1 MGGAISKIVF
11 QPPRYPGGPPG
22 GPPGAPDLIALKTKS
37 GETIHAIHI
46 KSGGSL
52 TLLYSHGNAEDIL
65 MAFSFFKSVSAAL
78 KVDLL
83 LYEYV
88 GYGCSSGSPSEA
100 GVYES
105 VEAAFHYLTKELQI
119 PPSSIVAYGRSLG
132 SGPSVHLCARERVG
146 GLILQSALLSVHRVA
161 LRLRFSLPFD
171 LFKNINKIKKVFCP
185 VFCIHGT
192 NDEVVPIYHGIE
204 LYKRAPLTVSPM
216 WVEGAGHNNL
226 EIVAGD
232 LFFLALSRFL
242 RLVQQQQQQLL
253 LQQQLQQQQQQQE
266 EQQQPPAAVV
276 AAAEGA

>member
-65 MAFSFFKSVSAAL
+65 MAFSFFKSVSSAL
-78 KVDLL
+78 QVDLL

-88 GYGCSSGSPSEA
+88 
-100 GVYES
+100 
-105 VEAAFHYLTKELQI
+105 
-119 PPSSIVAYGRSLG
+119 G

-192 NDEVVPIYHGIE
+192 NDEVVPLYHGIE

-232 LFFLALSRFL
+232 LFFVALSRFL
-242 RLVQQQQQQLL
+242 RLVQQQQQQQQ
-253 LQQQLQQQQQQQE
+253 LQQQLQQQQQQE
-266 EQQQPPAAVV
+266 EQQQPVAAVV